1 MRKSIIIEKTLAVLA
16 LIAIGGCCAFVFAG
30 CKSIEVERHADKVAT
45 WTDTNGVTKAVC
57 DSKGKPVILDG
68 GWSIDYFQHG
78 NWQKFDMLT
87 AQAGPGVS
95 VTINKYE
102 SGMDSNLV
110 ALVSTSLDGLTKLTV
125 AVGEAYVK
133 IAGGGAQADTALKSA
148 SKIINYFRDKGGDVT
163 KATVTSDEA
172 AGTVKIDDGTT
183 CISCDAGGNCSE
195 CSYMP

>member
-1 MRKSIIIEKTLAVLA
+1 MRKSIIIKNALCVIV
-16 LIAIGGCCAFVFAG
+16 LIAIAGCNALFLVG
-30 CKSIEVERHADKVAT
+30 CKSIEVERHADTVAT

-57 DSKGKPVILDG
+57 DSKGKPVVLDG

-102 SGMDSNLV
+102 SGMDSNVV
-110 ALVSTSLDGLTKLTV
+110 ALVHTSLDGLTKLTE

-133 IAGGGAQADTALKSA
+133 ICGGGAQADTALKST
-148 SKIINYFRDKGGDVT
+148 SKIINFFRDKGGNVE
-163 KATVTSDEA
+163 KATVTTDEES
-172 AGTVKIDDGTT
+172 GTVKVDDGTT
-183 CISCDAGGNCSE
+183 CISCDASGNCTD
-195 CSYMP
+195 CSAK

>member
-1 MRKSIIIEKTLAVLA
+1 MKKSIIKKTLCVIALLA
-16 LIAIGGCCAFVFAG
+16 LAGCNMLFFAG

-57 DSKGKPVILDG
+57 DGKGKPVILDG

-78 NWQKFDMLT
+78 NWARFDELT

-102 SGMDSNLV
+102 SGMDSNVV
-110 ALVSTSLDGLTKLTV
+110 ALVHTSLDGLTKLTE

-133 IAGGGAQADTALKSA
+133 ICGGGAQADTALKSA
-148 SKIINYFRDKGGDVT
+148 SKIVNFFREKGGDVT
-163 KATVTSDEA
+163 KATVTTDERTK
-172 AGTVKIDDGTT
+172 TVKVDDGTT
-183 CISCDAGGNCSE
+183 CIQCDSEGNCSD
-195 CSYMP
+195 CTAK